1 MKQVKIL
8 YKDTK
13 CMFCGDETNKR
24 RANDTGWTQLIEI
37 DFSGMTRGEAGY
49 CCHRKVC
56 QSKMNNLVQET
67 ARDLES

>member
-13 CMFCGDETNKR
+13 CMICGKETNKR
-24 RANDTGWTQLIEI
+24 RANNDGWTQVIEV

-49 CCHRKVC
+49 VC
-56 QSKMNNLVQET
+56 ADKPCQNALVKFVQET
-67 ARDLES
+67 KRDLES